1 MTTKKNTTK
10 NGGNKMKDIIAKLA
24 AYYWD
29 IEELSAEGI
38 PIEEI
43 IDCDENC
50 LYMANGDTI
59 TAEGRAK

>member
-1 MTTKKNTTK
+1 
-10 NGGNKMKDIIAKLA
+10 MKDIIAKLA

-29 IEELSAEGI
+29 VEELSAEGI

>member
-1 MTTKKNTTK
+1 MTTKKNTMK

-29 IEELSAEGI
+29 IEELSAHDI

-50 LYMANGDTI
+50 LYMANDDII

>member
-1 MTTKKNTTK
+1 
-10 NGGNKMKDIIAKLA
+10 MKDIIAKLA

-29 IEELSAEGI
+29 IEELSADGI
-38 PIEEI
+38 AIEEI
-43 IDCDENC
+43 VDCDENC

>member
-1 MTTKKNTTK
+1 
-10 NGGNKMKDIIAKLA
+10 MKDIIAKLA

-29 IEELSAEGI
+29 IEELSAHDI

-50 LYMANGDTI
+50 LYMANGDII

>member
-1 MTTKKNTTK
+1 
-10 NGGNKMKDIIAKLA
+10 MKDIIAKLA

-50 LYMANGDTI
+50 LYMANGSII
-59 TAEGRAK
+59 TADGRGE